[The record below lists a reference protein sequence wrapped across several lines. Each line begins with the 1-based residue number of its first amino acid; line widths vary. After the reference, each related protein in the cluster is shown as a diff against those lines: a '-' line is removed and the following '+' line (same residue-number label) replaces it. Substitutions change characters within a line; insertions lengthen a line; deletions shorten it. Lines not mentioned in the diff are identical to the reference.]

1 MILAR
6 NVNSAGVHIV
16 CVAKVSHTLAIIVP
30 VHNELGNISPFYERT
45 RAVLESLRP
54 VSWQIVF
61 VNDGSDDGSLE
72 RICEVRAR
80 DDRVKV
86 ITLSRDFGYHAVLL
100 AGLSMVT
107 ADRYAMIDVDCEDPP
122 ELLRDFHAA
131 MEGGADVAYGI
142 RSNRVEPRLV
152 TFFRRLFYYINKEI
166 ADSDTVLWMA
176 EFAMISRQ
184 VRDAIIAPHTTYV
197 FLRAELG
204 YVGFVRVGVPYVR
217 GVRTSGKS
225 HYNFFNMT
233 RFAVAGFLAS
243 STFPLRV
250 VLYIA
255 VVIGLLFPLVAALAG
270 LGAAGIA
277 ALAAVATFYFALLA
291 LSTIALYLARTYKN
305 GVARPV
311 FVVDKN
317 KTYL

>member
-1 MILAR
+1 M
-6 NVNSAGVHIV
+6 
-16 CVAKVSHTLAIIVP
+16 
-30 VHNELGNISPFYERT
+30 
-45 RAVLESLRP
+45 
-54 VSWQIVF
+54 VF

-100 AGLSMVT
+100 AGLSLIT

-122 ELLRDFHAA
+122 ELLREFHAA
-131 MEGGADVAYGI
+131 LEGGADVAYGI
-142 RSNRVEPRLV
+142 RSNRVEPAMV

-166 ADSDTVLWMA
+166 ADSDIVLWMA

-197 FLRAELG
+197 FLRAEIG

-243 STFPLRV
+243 STFPLRLI
-250 VLYIA
+250 LYVA

-277 ALAAVATFYFALLA
+277 SLASVATFYFALVA

>member
-1 MILAR
+1 MSGAFTYC
-6 NVNSAGVHIV
+6 VPGVGR
-16 CVAKVSHTLAIIVP
+16 TLAIIVP
-30 VHNELGNISPFYERT
+30 VHNELGNVAPFYERT
-45 RAVLESLRP
+45 RAVLESLDTAP
-54 VSWQIVF
+54 WQIVF
-61 VNDGSDDGSLE
+61 VNNGSDDGTLE

-86 ITLSRDFGYHAVLL
+86 ITLSRDFGYQAVVL

-131 MEGGADVAYGI
+131 LEGGADVAYGI
-142 RSNRVEPRLV
+142 RSNRVEPATV

-166 ADSDTVLWMA
+166 ADSDIVLWMA
-176 EFAMISRQ
+176 EFAMVSRQ

-197 FLRAELG
+197 FLRAEIG
-204 YVGFVRVGVPYVR
+204 YVGFVRVGIPYVR

-243 STFPLRV
+243 STFPLRLI
-250 VLYIA
+250 LYIA
-255 VVIGLLFPLVAALAG
+255 VVIGLLFPLIAALAG
-270 LGAAGIA
+270 LGAVGIA
-277 ALAAVATFYFALLA
+277 SLASVATFYFALVA